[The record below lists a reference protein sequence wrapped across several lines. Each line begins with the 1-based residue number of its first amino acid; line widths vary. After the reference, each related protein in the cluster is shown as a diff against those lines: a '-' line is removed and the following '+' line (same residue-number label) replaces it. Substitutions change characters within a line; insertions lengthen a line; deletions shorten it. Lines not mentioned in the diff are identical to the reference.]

1 MCHVSVNALG
11 ILNAPSEPIKQLLKQ
26 ELCYEMNEVA
36 ILSCFS
42 FSFILNVH

>member
-1 MCHVSVNALG
+1 MCHVSVSALG

-26 ELCYEMNEVA
+26 ELCYEMNKVA
-36 ILSCFS
+36 MLHRFS